1 MKLQISRKKRKRIKK
16 KHKVFGLKC
25 CKAIQVFDKEAD
37 AL

>member
-1 MKLQISRKKRKRIKK
+1 MKLQISRKKQKRIKK

-25 CKAIQVFDKEAD
+25 WKTIQVFDKEAD